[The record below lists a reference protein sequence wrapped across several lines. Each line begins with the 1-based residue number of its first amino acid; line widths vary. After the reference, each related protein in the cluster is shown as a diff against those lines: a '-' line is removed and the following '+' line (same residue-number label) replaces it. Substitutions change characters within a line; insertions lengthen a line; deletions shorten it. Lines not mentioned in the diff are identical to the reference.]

1 MPRVPRVPDA
11 EVPEAKVHGH
21 ASRVDAATR
30 RPGTLTEGPRYLP
43 TDSFVATNMEREP
56 HTSP

>member
-1 MPRVPRVPDA
+1 MPG
-11 EVPEAKVHGH
+11 VPEAKVHGH